1 MEGRVTPPD
10 LTDPGERAA
19 YRRELRGVAKP
30 FRYIGVGFTFL
41 GVALAIVRARWLP
54 MLPALIT
61 LAAIAIGL
69 FHMIAA
75 VAIRTRYHMLRMR
88 DD

>member
-1 MEGRVTPPD
+1 MPPD
-10 LTDPGERAA
+10 LTVPGERAA
-19 YRRELRGVAKP
+19 YRRELRGVARP
-30 FRYIGVGFTFL
+30 FRYIGVDFACL
-41 GVALAIVRARWLP
+41 GAALAIVRARWLP
-54 MLPALIT
+54 TMPALIP

-69 FHMIAA
+69 FHMVAA